1 VRTFSLSGEFSAV
14 SRAPA
19 LLLNN
24 LSMGSRN
31 IVPKPDYIFDLEQR
45 QHVLEKEIVQALSHC
60 SPDVP
65 MVGDLKRRML
75 HLKEELERFCNKAIS
90 DRRLH

>member
-1 VRTFSLSGEFSAV
+1 MRTFSLSGEFSAV

-60 SPDVP
+60 SPDDP

>member
-1 VRTFSLSGEFSAV
+1 MLSGRVRTFSLPGEFSAV

-19 LLLNN
+19 LLLNK

-45 QHVLEKEIVQALSHC
+45 QHVLEEEIVQALSHC
-60 SPDVP
+60 SPDEKIKTARKSGSYP
-65 MVGDLKRRML
+65 IP
-75 HLKEELERFCNKAIS
+75 A
-90 DRRLH
+90 